1 MITRTG
7 SMTSL
12 RIMSGQRIKSEKTKE
27 ERKMIDKNR
36 LREIMNEMDEVIN
49 QAYDLEEELDVSSFL
64 ERINDINNEIEE
76 LIDGDDA

>member
-1 MITRTG
+1 MSEPRT
-7 SMTSL
+7 
-12 RIMSGQRIKSEKTKE
+12 KSEKTKE

-49 QAYDLEEELDVSSFL
+49 QAYDLDEELDISSFL

-76 LIDGDDA
+76 LIDGDDD

>member
-1 MITRTG
+1 
-7 SMTSL
+7 
-12 RIMSGQRIKSEKTKE
+12 
-27 ERKMIDKNR
+27 MIDKNR

-76 LIDGDDA
+76 LIDADDD